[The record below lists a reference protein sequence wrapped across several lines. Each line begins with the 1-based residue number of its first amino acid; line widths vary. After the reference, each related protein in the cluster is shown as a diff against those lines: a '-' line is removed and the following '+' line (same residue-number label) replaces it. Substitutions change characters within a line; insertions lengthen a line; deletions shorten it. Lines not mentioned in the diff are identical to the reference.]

1 MSLFSIHLVSLVHE
15 MAHAWHTMLDLDNP
29 AIISNY
35 QRVNSTGIYEN
46 VPYIN
51 GVIAPK
57 TYGLQVMLSYTRHFL
72 KNFPTFH
79 FLALLTIWLP
89 R

>member
-1 MSLFSIHLVSLVHE
+1 

-35 QRVNSTGIYEN
+35 QRVNATGIYEN

-57 TYGLQVMLSYTRHFL
+57 TYGLQVNCLSNSVYKISEPSIFL
-72 KNFPTFH
+72 HP
-79 FLALLTIWLP
+79 
-89 R
+89 